1 MRCLEALAT
10 GTQPYTL
17 QAEGITYLGT
27 ANPTR
32 GSTDFLKVR
41 ATVIVRAPPGNH
53 ARAATASEAARPTS
67 RSPVTIVGSVN
78 FEEKVCI
85 RKRIQV
91 DSYKLWRMRLVVRHS
106 WKRHN
111 TAIHIPDDE

>member
-1 MRCLEALAT
+1 M
-10 GTQPYTL
+10 
-17 QAEGITYLGT
+17 
-27 ANPTR
+27 
-32 GSTDFLKVR
+32 
-41 ATVIVRAPPGNH
+41 
-53 ARAATASEAARPTS
+53 
-67 RSPVTIVGSVN
+67 TIVGSIN